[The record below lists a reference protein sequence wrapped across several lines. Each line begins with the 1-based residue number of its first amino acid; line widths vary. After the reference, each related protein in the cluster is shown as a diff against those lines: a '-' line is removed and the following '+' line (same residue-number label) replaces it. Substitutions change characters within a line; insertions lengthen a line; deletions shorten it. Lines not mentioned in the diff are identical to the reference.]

1 MVRSICKTPSM
12 VISRVVTGNPQI
24 RQNSSRGIQSYTART
39 SIHTDAEKGAFGGS
53 SSELK
58 DAILLHAAI
67 EEPVDAKAKELVE
80 HLLISGVDPNVKKEC
95 GCTALHHVVNSTGR
109 PRFTQ
114 HHVDIVKI
122 LLERGADVKDINRHG
137 NTPLRTALQTR
148 EIEKPSDNSSLRYI
162 LSILEENEATPRSR
176 PITDDNSGLL
186 GYGVESGD
194 L

>member
-1 MVRSICKTPSM
+1 M

-24 RQNSSRGIQSYTART
+24 RQNSSRDIQSYTART

-53 SSELK
+53 SSESK

-95 GCTALHHVVNSTGR
+95 GCTATGR
-109 PRFTQ
+109 PLFTQ
-114 HHVDIVKI
+114 HHVDIVKM
-122 LLERGADVKDINRHG
+122 LLERGADFKDINRHG

-148 EIEKPSDNSSLRYI
+148 KIEKPSNNSFLRYI